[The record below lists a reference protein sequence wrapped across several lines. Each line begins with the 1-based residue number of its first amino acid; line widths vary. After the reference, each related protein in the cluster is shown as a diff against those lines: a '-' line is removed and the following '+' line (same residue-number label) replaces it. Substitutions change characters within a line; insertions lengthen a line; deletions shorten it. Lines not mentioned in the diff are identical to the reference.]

1 MDSQLGTFGTEGAHC
16 ITIEE
21 PSLLEKGEDKL
32 GESGDQAEEEIY
44 ANTND
49 VMDSQE
55 DTSSVEIHHAQLKI
69 VEPSLFEKMSRKLTN
84 KLRTTDDSQ
93 EVTIFH
99 APFSIR
105 QMNKNMFE
113 PSVVSIG
120 PYYRGLPH
128 LMAMEEKK
136 WSFLRDVIN
145 STGYDSYRLDLPYCI
160 RKIKEAELRARSCY
174 SEPYVDIS
182 SDDFVEMM
190 ILDGCFI
197 LEVLSFGSMAPREEG
212 WNLGMIVT
220 DLILLENQIPYFII
234 EILWYSRLRSYSP
247 MDRLELRITIA
258 ETLLT
263 WWDIPVI
270 ARDHL
275 TWWDIKSIIVGDDL
289 TSGDTKINSNIGRD
303 GHGLPRID
311 HLLHLCLWYSTLAL
325 PTPSRPIWDA
335 VSLPSFSP
343 FFKWLSSIFPLTFAR
358 KKIME
363 GWLSSISSLKPF
375 LSRKKKEG
383 IMLWEI
389 PSASEL
395 EEAGVKFKILYD
407 STKIITFK
415 DGTLEIPHPCIN
427 CVTPLIINLVAL
439 EQCML
444 FSLEQTPQFS
454 TYNKFP
460 PQFSTY
466 IKFMDAL
473 IDTTHDFKILQKN
486 GMLKN
491 KLSGEQEG
499 AIFFNQIGTTVHLF
513 SESYLEDL
521 GQSLYEYCKS
531 RYNKNR
537 AKLYRDH
544 FNSPW
549 SIIALVAAT
558 LLLFLTVIQSFMSV
572 YAYIHPPPS
581 SPSS

>member
-1 MDSQLGTFGTEGAHC
+1 MDSQLGTIGTEGAHC
-16 ITIEE
+16 IIIEE
-21 PSLLEKGEDKL
+21 PSLLEKGQDKL

-44 ANTND
+44 VNTKD

-69 VEPSLFEKMSRKLTN
+69 VEPSLLEKMNHKLTS

-113 PSVVSIG
+113 PSAVSIG
-120 PYYRGLPH
+120 PYYRGRPH
-128 LMAMEEKK
+128 LAAMEEKK
-136 WSFLRDVIN
+136 WSFLRDVLN
-145 STGYDSYRLDLPYCI
+145 STGYDSYRLDLPYSI
-160 RKIKEAELRARSCY
+160 SKIKEAEWL
-174 SEPYVDIS
+174 
-182 SDDFVEMM
+182 F
-190 ILDGCFI
+190 FI
-197 LEVLSFGSMAPREEG
+197 LEVLSFGSMAPRDEG

-234 EILWYSRLRSYSP
+234 EILWDSRLCSYSP
-247 MDRLELRITIA
+247 IDRLELRITIA

-263 WWDIPVI
+263 WWDVPIIP
-270 ARDHL
+270 RDHL
-275 TWWDIKSIIVGDDL
+275 TWWDIKSTIDADDL
-289 TSGDTKINSNIGRD
+289 TWGDTKINSIIGRD
-303 GHGLPRID
+303 DHGLPRID
-311 HLLHLCLWYSTLAL
+311 HLLHLCLWYSTLVL
-325 PTPSRPIWDA
+325 PAPSRPIWDA
-335 VSLPSFSP
+335 VSIQNFSLPNFSP
-343 FFKWLSSIFPLTFAR
+343 FFKWLSSVFPLKLR
-358 KKIME
+358 LSEKKIME
-363 GWLSSISSLKPF
+363 GWLSSVSPLKPF
-375 LSRKKKEG
+375 LSGKKRKEG

-444 FSLEQTPQFS
+444 FSLEQ
-454 TYNKFP
+454 P

-521 GQSLYEYCKS
+521 GKSLYNYCKS

-549 SIIALVAAT
+549 SIIALIAAT
-558 LLLFLTVIQSFMSV
+558 LLLFLTIIQSFMSV
-572 YAYIHPPPS
+572 YAYIRPPPS
-581 SPSS
+581 SPPS